1 MINYPVFMNV
11 MNQFNNGQGNFN
23 RGTTWAFLYDQK
35 WYPVKA
41 FMETYNA
48 QIGMNSPNTHTSVF
62 QLSNFFPV
70 ITAQITFENRMPVSV
85 N

>member
-1 MINYPVFMNV
+1 MMNHLVFMNV
-11 MNQFNNGQGNFN
+11 INQFNNGQGNFN
-23 RGTTWAFLYDQK
+23 KGTTWAFLYDQK

-41 FMETYNA
+41 FMETYNS
-48 QIGMNSPNTHTSVF
+48 QIGINAPNTHTAVF

-70 ITAQITFENRMPVSV
+70 TTAQIAFLNRLPVSV